1 VVRDHRFRSFDSGL
15 SQPLDL
21 PGPDLTSLQQLLSL
35 IQHTSLSTA
44 IRRSDWAVMALEAVH
59 LLGLALLGGAACILA
74 LAAVRRA
81 GLRGLSLASLARG
94 LQPLFGLGLLLM
106 VLSGVLIVLSM
117 PFKYYLNTAFRVKM
131 VLLIAA
137 IAATA
142 WLLRSGRSSASAGR
156 LRALALISALLWLGV
171 GFSGRLIGFL

>member
-1 VVRDHRFRSFDSGL
+1 L
-15 SQPLDL
+15 S
-21 PGPDLTSLQQLLSL
+21 GPDLTTIEQLLSL
-35 IQHTSLSTA
+35 IQHTALSTA

-81 GLRGLSLASLARG
+81 GLRGMSLASLALG
-94 LQPLFGLGLLLM
+94 LRPLFRLGLLLM
-106 VLSGVLIVLSM
+106 VISGVLIVLSM

-131 VLLIAA
+131 LLLIAA

-142 WLLRSGRSSASAGR
+142 WLLRSGRDRASVGR
-156 LRALALISALLWLGV
+156 LRALALIAAMLWLGV
-171 GFSGRLIGFL
+171 GCSGRLIGFL